1 MLLESYNRKMAVIKL
16 GYFMTNFASIVFIIG
31 IHCCF
36 VCTPFLLHANTVKF
50 NTIVIEG
57 NSRISDGAIKN
68 YSQLRVSEPTSA
80 QDLNNAYSRVIGTG
94 LFKNVEFKETDEQL
108 TIFVEEYPTIN
119 EISIE
124 GNTKFVDEKLLSV
137 LKSKPRFVFAP
148 KVLEQDL
155 TTLQKLYKDR
165 GMVAARIQPK
175 TVKLSDNRVNLIFE
189 IFEGKVVEIEKINF
203 VGNRTFSDGRLR
215 RVLSSKQAGVFRK
228 LIQQDTLIREKVD
241 LDRRLLTN
249 FYKNRGFVDFR
260 INDVNTELS
269 EEKDGFFITYNV
281 TEGPQFRVGNLS
293 ISSEISEVDPAMF
306 AEFSKL
312 RTGDVYNASLLK
324 FEVLKLENK
333 LKSVGLH
340 FVRADPNISR
350 NAQNLTLNVALVL
363 KKADRLFVERIDIS
377 GNTATLDRVLRRQ
390 FFFVEGDP
398 FNPREIKA
406 AEDRIKALGLFSNVS
421 VDVKRG
427 GSKSE
432 VIVDVNVIEKP
443 TGSLTFGAGYSSAT
457 GLGGLIEYGE
467 KNFLGRGQALSFAI
481 NTGKN
486 NKTYELSFYEP
497 MFMRNDLGFGFN
509 ISQNDTNQQNAAY
522 DTENLKLQPYIMFPL
537 GERSKIKIDYSI
549 SQTDLSNPGNVGSII
564 TDEVNE
570 GSVTSSSVGYTYSH
584 DTRLY
589 NSSSDSGLLIQ
600 LGQQFTGLGGDKTAL
615 KTALK
620 AAAYRTTFN
629 EEVKLKAVIEAGSL
643 TYTSGDSRVT
653 ERFSLGSR
661 KMRGFKAGGLGPREC
676 LNQICGADNNDAL
689 GGENFAVARFEAE
702 FPLGLPQEYGMTG
715 GLFYDIGNLW
725 SLSKV
730 NNNVLYEE
738 GAWRQAIGA
747 SLFWKTPI
755 GPLRFN
761 FSEVLVKELY
771 DKDES
776 FDLTISTRF

>member
-1 MLLESYNRKMAVIKL
+1 ML
-16 GYFMTNFASIVFIIG
+16 
-31 IHCCF
+31 
-36 VCTPFLLHANTVKF
+36 
-50 NTIVIEG
+50 
-57 NSRISDGAIKN
+57 
-68 YSQLRVSEPTSA
+68 
-80 QDLNNAYSRVIGTG
+80 
-94 LFKNVEFKETDEQL
+94 TD
-108 TIFVEEYPTIN
+108 
-119 EISIE
+119 
-124 GNTKFVDEKLLSV
+124 
-137 LKSKPRFVFAP
+137 
-148 KVLEQDL
+148 
-155 TTLQKLYKDR
+155 
-165 GMVAARIQPK
+165 
-175 TVKLSDNRVNLIFE
+175 
-189 IFEGKVVEIEKINF
+189 
-203 VGNRTFSDGRLR
+203 
-215 RVLSSKQAGVFRK
+215 
-228 LIQQDTLIREKVD
+228 
-241 LDRRLLTN
+241 
-249 FYKNRGFVDFR
+249 FYKNRGFIDFR

-281 TEGPQFRVGNLS
+281 TEGPQFRVGKLS
-293 ISSEISEVDPAMF
+293 ISSEISEVDPATF
-306 AEFSKL
+306 VDFSKL
-312 RTGDVYNASLLK
+312 RTGDVYNASSLK

-340 FVRADPNISR
+340 FVRANPKISR
-350 NAQNLTLNVALVL
+350 NAKNLTLNVALVL
-363 KKADRLFVERIDIS
+363 EKAERLFVERIDIS

-390 FFFVEGDP
+390 FFLVEGDP

-406 AEDRIKALGLFSNVS
+406 AEDRIKALGLFSNVL
-421 VDVKRG
+421 VDIKRG
-427 GSKSE
+427 SSKSE
-432 VIVDVNVIEKP
+432 VIVDVNVVEKP

-481 NTGKN
+481 KTGKDN
-486 NKTYELSFYEP
+486 QLYELSFYEP
-497 MFMRNDLGFGFN
+497 MFMRNDLGFGFD
-509 ISQNDTNQQNAAY
+509 ISLNDTDQQNAAY
-522 DTENLKLQPYIMFPL
+522 DTENLQFKPYVVFPL
-537 GERSKIKIDYSI
+537 GERSKIKIDYAI

-570 GSVTSSSVGYTYSH
+570 GSVISSSVGYTYSH

-589 NSSSDSGLLIQ
+589 NVSSDSGVLIQ

-620 AAAYRTTFN
+620 AAAYRSTFN
-629 EEVKLKAVIEAGSL
+629 EEVKLKAVLEAGSL

-653 ERFSLGSR
+653 ERFSLDSR

-676 LNQICGADNNDAL
+676 LNQICGTQNNDAL

>member
-1 MLLESYNRKMAVIKL
+1 
-16 GYFMTNFASIVFIIG
+16 
-31 IHCCF
+31 
-36 VCTPFLLHANTVKF
+36 
-50 NTIVIEG
+50 
-57 NSRISDGAIKN
+57 
-68 YSQLRVSEPTSA
+68 
-80 QDLNNAYSRVIGTG
+80 
-94 LFKNVEFKETDEQL
+94 
-108 TIFVEEYPTIN
+108 
-119 EISIE
+119 
-124 GNTKFVDEKLLSV
+124 
-137 LKSKPRFVFAP
+137 
-148 KVLEQDL
+148 
-155 TTLQKLYKDR
+155 
-165 GMVAARIQPK
+165 
-175 TVKLSDNRVNLIFE
+175 
-189 IFEGKVVEIEKINF
+189 
-203 VGNRTFSDGRLR
+203 
-215 RVLSSKQAGVFRK
+215 
-228 LIQQDTLIREKVD
+228 
-241 LDRRLLTN
+241 
-249 FYKNRGFVDFR
+249 
-260 INDVNTELS
+260 
-269 EEKDGFFITYNV
+269 
-281 TEGPQFRVGNLS
+281 
-293 ISSEISEVDPAMF
+293 
-306 AEFSKL
+306 
-312 RTGDVYNASLLK
+312 VYNASSLK

-340 FVRADPNISR
+340 FVRAKPKISR
-350 NAQNLTLNVALVL
+350 NAENLTLNVALVL
-363 KKADRLFVERIDIS
+363 EKADRLFVERIDIS
-377 GNTATLDRVLRRQ
+377 GNTATLDRVIRRQ
-390 FFFVEGDP
+390 FFLVEGDP

-406 AEDRIKALGLFSNVS
+406 AEDRIRALGLFTNVL
-421 VDVKRG
+421 VDIKRG
-427 GSKSE
+427 SSKSD
-432 VIVDVNVIEKP
+432 VIVDVNVVEKP

-481 NTGKN
+481 KTGKDN
-486 NKTYELSFYEP
+486 QMYELSFYEP
-497 MFMRNDLGFGFN
+497 MFMRNDLGFGFD
-509 ISQNDTNQQNAAY
+509 ISLNDTDQQNAAY
-522 DTENLKLQPYIMFPL
+522 DTENLQFKPYVVFPL
-537 GERSKIKIDYSI
+537 GERSKIKIDYAI

-570 GSVTSSSVGYTYSH
+570 GSIISSSVGYTYSH

-589 NSSSDSGLLIQ
+589 NVSGDSGVLIQ

-620 AAAYRTTFN
+620 AAAYRSTFN
-629 EEVKLKAVIEAGSL
+629 EEVKLKAVFEAGSL

-653 ERFSLGSR
+653 ERFSLDSR

-676 LNQICGADNNDAL
+676 LNQICGTQNNDAL